1 MYCWGILINRYSLYV
16 GRDYQRAD
24 CFSRTQWRG
33 CRFVNIDYVEFVHL
47 LWMLSFAYLG
57 VGAQHSQCYGAW
69 YGSCPGLKVFM
80 PYSAEDARGMMK
92 AAIRDPNPVIV
103 LEHEMLY
110 GTEFPVTDEVL
121 SKDFVVPFGKAKIE
135 REGELSF
142 TQVQLFF
149 V

>member
-1 MYCWGILINRYSLYV
+1 
-16 GRDYQRAD
+16 
-24 CFSRTQWRG
+24 
-33 CRFVNIDYVEFVHL
+33 
-47 LWMLSFAYLG
+47 
-57 VGAQHSQCYGAW
+57 
-69 YGSCPGLKVFM
+69 M